1 MLGRRTI
8 YGITM
13 GVRPNEP
20 QWKHTINKLIAENQ
34 AEINVILEGYNVPLL
49 DEKGNLIAAAAAE
62 R

>member
-1 MLGRRTI
+1 MI

-20 QWKHTINKLIAENQ
+20 EWKHKLNKLIAENQ
-34 AEINVILEGYNVPLL
+34 ADIDAMLSEYNVPLL
-49 DEKGNLIAAAAAE
+49 DENGKLIKTSTAE